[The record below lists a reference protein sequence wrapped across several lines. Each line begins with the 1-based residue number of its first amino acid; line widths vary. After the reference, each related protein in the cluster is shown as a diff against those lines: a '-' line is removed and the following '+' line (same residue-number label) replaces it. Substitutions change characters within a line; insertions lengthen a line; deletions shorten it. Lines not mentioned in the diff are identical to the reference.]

1 MLNIHNKT
9 PENRFKANLINSIGI
24 TGQSSHEPPRITSL
38 ISSSKKKNEFQFCE
52 IPYEPHPYASAKE
65 LSIFEFIGSL
75 GVTRI
80 DPKNFIED

>member
-1 MLNIHNKT
+1 MSICTKT
-9 PENRFKANLINSIGI
+9 PENKFHASLINSIGI
-24 TGQSSHEPPRITSL
+24 AGQSSHEPPRISSL
-38 ISSSKKKNEFQFCE
+38 LNSKTKNKFCE

-65 LSIFEFIGSL
+65 LSILEFIGSL